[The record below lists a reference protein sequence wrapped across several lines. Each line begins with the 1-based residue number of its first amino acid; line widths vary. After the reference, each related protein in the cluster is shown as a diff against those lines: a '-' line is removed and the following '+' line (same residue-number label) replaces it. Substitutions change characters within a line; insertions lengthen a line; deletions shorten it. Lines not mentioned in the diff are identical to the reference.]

1 MDITKKIKM
10 AEAYSK
16 VSESE
21 IARKLGKSP
30 QAFGQRVKTGKFS
43 SNELEAIADAMGAK
57 FVCYFEFPNGD
68 KI

>member
-1 MDITKKIKM
+1 MDMTRKIKM

-30 QAFGQRVKTGKFS
+30 QAFGQRVKTGKYSFD
-43 SNELEAIADAMGAK
+43 ELEAIAEAMGAK
-57 FVCYFEFPNGD
+57 FICYFEFPNGD